1 MLTARFDD
9 GKPKRKGRGRRS
21 RRKQPNPVNEVEC
34 RALADDLIELI
45 LLDSGILDHFGP
57 IAKHRNNYSEYGE
70 LIQNLIDGRLYNEE
84 DAGRTNLAFMKKLQ
98 LAHQGYV
105 SKQKIWSQAMGLI
118 TEMAFLGLMHR
129 KYDIHS
135 KKIYHE
141 HIATVSNETSECGM
155 DRKPIDV
162 IMWCDCNKN
171 GEFLEIKK
179 NLKNKIEI
187 VKNGEEPGLVE
198 KIKLMYGMLSFL
210 HENDSK
216 SSIVG
221 LATLSKNPFAI
232 RLVEV
237 SLQEA
242 GVLGSQE
249 EIDSLEY
256 QMTVI
261 TSDDVVE
268 WYTNVI

>member
-9 GKPKRKGRGRRS
+9 GKPKEKERGEGEA
-21 RRKQPNPVNEVEC
+21 PHPVNEAEC

-57 IAKHRNNYSEYGE
+57 IAKHRNNYLEYGL
-70 LIQNLIDGRLYNEE
+70 LIQNLIDGRLSSEE
-84 DAGRTNLAFMKKLQ
+84 DTGRTNLAFVKKLQ
-98 LAHQGYV
+98 LAYRGYAN
-105 SKQKIWSQAMGLI
+105 KQSNWSQAMGAI

-129 KYDIHS
+129 KYSGYS

-141 HIATVSNETSECGM
+141 HIATISNDISECGM
-155 DRKPIDV
+155 GKKPIDV

-179 NLKNKIEI
+179 NLENKTRI
-187 VKNGEEPGLVE
+187 VKKGDEPDLVE
-198 KIKLMYGMLSFL
+198 KIKLMYDMLLFL
-210 HENDSK
+210 KNNDSQ
-216 SSIVG
+216 SSVVG
-221 LATLSKNPFAI
+221 LATLSKNPFATG
-232 RLVEV
+232 LVEA
-237 SLQEA
+237 SLQES
-242 GVLGSQE
+242 GVLDRQKD
-249 EIDSLEY
+249 ITSLEY

-268 WYTNVI
+268 WYTKVI